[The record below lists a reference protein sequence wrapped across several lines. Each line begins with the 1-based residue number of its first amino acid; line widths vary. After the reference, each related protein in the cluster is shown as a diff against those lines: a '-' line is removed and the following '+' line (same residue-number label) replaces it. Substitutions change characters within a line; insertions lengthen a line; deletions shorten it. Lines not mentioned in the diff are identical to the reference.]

1 MIKHTKEPWFHHAA
15 SGSQHCAGGYINAS
29 ESRSDH
35 AIAHICGSGFK
46 CGEYQ
51 ANARRIVACVN
62 ACAGLPT
69 EQLESSPIGGV
80 LNGVAGLIA
89 HRDDLLAALEGLLAD
104 MRLRA
109 KLDGDVDSDG
119 CVVLN
124 CGNGVLYAANKAIS
138 KAKGIDHE

>member
-1 MIKHTKEPWFHHAA
+1 MLQEVAA
-15 SGSQHCAGGYINAS
+15 
-29 ESRSDH
+29 
-35 AIAHICGSGFK
+35 CGPCQDGA
-46 CGEYQ
+46 EQ
-51 ANARRIVACVN
+51 QDENARRIVACVN

-69 EQLESSPIGGV
+69 EQLESSPLGGV

-89 HRDDLLAALEGLLAD
+89 RRDDLLAALEGMLAD

-109 KLDGDVDSDG
+109 RLDGDVDSCG

-124 CGNGVLYAANKAIS
+124 CGSGVLYAANKAIA